1 MSALRGFLIVSVSF
15 RLWVKVWVRKVL
27 LSKFFCIIFSQQRGW
42 TLNFRCVEF
51 EPHKQR
57 KASLSGIFEI
67 VFLKRIIYNG
77 IINTIFKFRIL

>member
-15 RLWVKVWVRKVL
+15 RLWVRVWVGKVL
-27 LSKFFCIIFSQQRGW
+27 LKQVFYKIFSRQRGSAS
-42 TLNFRCVEF
+42 NFRCSKI